1 MKSTNLNFFNK
12 KNIVEKS
19 LHLKLILFLLTF
31 LITSHFSIIG
41 VDLHHHGIMFNGVM
55 GVLSHSGK
63 LYKDYYYHYGPLTPL
78 FQAIP
83 IYFFGAKLIVIQYFT
98 CFIYSIIS
106 VQLFNL
112 SRLLFNSKLSFI
124 SVLIWLLMAPYY
136 LLELLPWS
144 SIYAIPFFIIIIQ
157 LFIMPTKKYSYFFV
171 GICVGII
178 FFIRQSSGL
187 IAIVGLCLII
197 ILNYRNIRFY
207 SILFGL
213 FIVMFLGFIVLYFYG
228 ILPSYFELC
237 FIGQKFMIIQGG
249 SNIAI
254 LIHFFKLLSESF
266 LGDNWIELT
275 KQHSIPYVP
284 YCFNLFFIMFILTSL
299 FYLFV
304 RILKKNIHKMK
315 FNLAVYIFC
324 LVSLSQMFPVPCIR
338 HYYFAFSPVIP
349 IIFRD
354 LYLFLKWFTKKHK
367 VIGNLFSFF
376 LITVLLA
383 NILIRLEI
391 GYKRTIDLEKD
402 YVSWNSANSNVLDGI
417 FIPRDEFPFF
427 NEIDKLNSKM
437 KYLIKPDSPMPYLLP
452 YVTNKS
458 WLNNSFFYNKAE
470 LIKNIDS
477 TISIY
482 RDFGVYTPL
491 NRKLFYYSNRNPK

>member
-1 MKSTNLNFFNK
+1 MKSTNLNFYNK

-98 CFIYSIIS
+98 CFIYGIIS

-136 LLELLPWS
+136 LWELLPWS
-144 SIYAIPFFIIIIQ
+144 SIYVIPFFIIIFQ
-157 LFIMPTKKYSYFFV
+157 LFIKPTKKYSYFFV

-207 SILFGL
+207 SLLLGL
-213 FIVMFLGFIVLYFYG
+213 FIVMFLGFIVLYFNG

-237 FIGQKFMIIQGG
+237 FIGQKFMVIQGG

-254 LIHFFKLLSESF
+254 LIHFLKLFLDSF
-266 LGDNWIELT
+266 LGDNLIIFS
-275 KQHSIPYVP
+275 KNHHIPYIP
-284 YCFNLFFIMFILTSL
+284 YCFNIYFFVFIFTSL
-299 FYLFV
+299 FYIFI
-304 RILKKNIHKMK
+304 RKFKNSMHKMK

-338 HYYFAFSPVIP
+338 HYYWAFSPVIP

-354 LYLFLKWFTKKHK
+354 LYVFLRWFTKKHK

-376 LITVLLA
+376 LIIVLLA
-383 NILIRLEI
+383 NILLRLEI
-391 GYKRTIDLEKD
+391 GYKRTIDLKKD
-402 YVSWNSANSNVLDGI
+402 YVSWNSANSNVLDGVLI
-417 FIPRDEFPFF
+417 RREQLVFY
-427 NEIDKLNSKM
+427 NEIDKLNSKI
-437 KYLIKPDSPMPYLLP
+437 KYLIYKPELSTPYLLP
-452 YVTNKS
+452 YVTNKKFKNYN
-458 WLNNSFFYNKAE
+458 LNLEQNDLLNKNTNSTVSK
-470 LIKNIDS
+470 
-477 TISIY
+477 Y
-482 RDFGVYTPL
+482 RDFGDDL
-491 NRKLFYYSNRNPK
+491 HIGIELF